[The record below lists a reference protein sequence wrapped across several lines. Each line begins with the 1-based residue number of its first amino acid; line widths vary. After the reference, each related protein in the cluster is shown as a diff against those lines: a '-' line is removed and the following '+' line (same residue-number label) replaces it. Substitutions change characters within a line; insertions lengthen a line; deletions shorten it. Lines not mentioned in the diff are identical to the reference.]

1 MQKHYHELTKAR
13 DRITQVI
20 ADEEEKFEK
29 TLANGLA
36 MLNEAIARAKARGT
50 DVDRP
55 RTLPSASP
63 TRTAS
68 RWR

>member
-29 TLANGLA
+29 TL
-36 MLNEAIARAKARGT
+36 
-50 DVDRP
+50 
-55 RTLPSASP
+55 
-63 TRTAS
+63 RTA
-68 RWR
+68 